1 MGLHRQLSFLARV
14 TVATGIVAALI
25 SAGIVVANPVVA
37 SARTT
42 YTWTQMAPATSP
54 SARRAASMAYDTA
67 TGDMV
72 LFGVRSSYTRVHSRP
87 VRQDREPRRATVFA
101 IVPTARRSP
110 TPTAPKSGGRTTVAS
125 AERFSTDERCRLWSQ
140 AAPAAEKSQISWRFS
155 RSAAIT

>member
-1 MGLHRQLSFLARV
+1 MGLHRQFSFLARV

-67 TGDMV
+67 TGHRRV
-72 LFGVRSSYTRVHSRP
+72 VGEQPSHPLSVFPPTSGVVCGA
-87 VRQDREPRRATVFA
+87 RQPPQLRNPRFL
-101 IVPTARRSP
+101 
-110 TPTAPKSGGRTTVAS
+110 GGFPDPPPSHRT
-125 AERFSTDERCRLWSQ
+125 
-140 AAPAAEKSQISWRFS
+140 
-155 RSAAIT
+155 